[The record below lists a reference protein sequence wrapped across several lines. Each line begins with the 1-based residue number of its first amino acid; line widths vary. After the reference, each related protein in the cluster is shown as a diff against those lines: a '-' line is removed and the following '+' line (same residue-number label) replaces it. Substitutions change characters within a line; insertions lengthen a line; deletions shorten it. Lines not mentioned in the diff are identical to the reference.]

1 MKKLLQWIKKEIFP
15 NKTIGI
21 AWILL
26 ISFLIWMTWSAWN
39 GAFVDS
45 LPSLDRNEPQTW
57 TAWTAN
63 LLTIIIYIP
72 SVLIPN
78 KFPTNS
84 IIMGYAQLLP
94 DKMFMRGIELDWVE
108 LS

>member
-45 LPSLDRNEPQTW
+45 LPSLDRNEP
-57 TAWTAN
+57 
-63 LLTIIIYIP
+63 
-72 SVLIPN
+72 
-78 KFPTNS
+78 
-84 IIMGYAQLLP
+84 
-94 DKMFMRGIELDWVE
+94 
-108 LS
+108 